1 MGAGIKK
8 DTREQ
13 GGKSDRRNRSD
24 RRDKRNG
31 ATRGTRGTRGTRA
44 TGGTGGTGGTRIL
57 VFPVLPILLVFP
69 VFPLGRPSRPFFFA
83 PLLVAKVAQ
92 KPRTTSL
99 AETRVAKP
107 KTNASQAKRLP
118 SSFFHG
124 FVTLVSRDRQIGRL
138 PADDAKCG
146 F

>member
-1 MGAGIKK
+1 M
-8 DTREQ
+8 
-13 GGKSDRRNRSD
+13 
-24 RRDKRNG
+24 
-31 ATRGTRGTRGTRA
+31 
-44 TGGTGGTGGTRIL
+44 TGVTGETGETRIL
-57 VFPVLPILLVFP
+57 SFLSFLFFLF
-69 VFPLGRPSRPFFFA
+69 FLSFLGAVDANRPCFYAQQVAQSSL

-99 AETRVAKP
+99 AESRVAKP

-118 SSFFHG
+118 SSFLNG
-124 FVTLVSRDRQIGRL
+124 FVTLASRDRLVGRL

>member
-1 MGAGIKK
+1 MPTA
-8 DTREQ
+8 
-13 GGKSDRRNRSD
+13 
-24 RRDKRNG
+24 
-31 ATRGTRGTRGTRA
+31 
-44 TGGTGGTGGTRIL
+44 L
-57 VFPVLPILLVFP
+57 VFMRNQVAQSSL
-69 VFPLGRPSRPFFFA
+69 

-118 SSFFHG
+118 SSFLNG
-124 FVTLVSRDRQIGRL
+124 FATLASHDRRVGRF

>member
-1 MGAGIKK
+1 MPTA
-8 DTREQ
+8 
-13 GGKSDRRNRSD
+13 
-24 RRDKRNG
+24 
-31 ATRGTRGTRGTRA
+31 
-44 TGGTGGTGGTRIL
+44 L
-57 VFPVLPILLVFP
+57 VFMRNQVAQSSL
-69 VFPLGRPSRPFFFA
+69 

-107 KTNASQAKRLP
+107 KTNAARVKRLP
-118 SSFFHG
+118 SLFLNG
-124 FVTLVSRDRQIGRL
+124 FATLVSRDRRVGRF